1 MKVKYFKLNVS
12 DLFNL
17 ARYGIKRDL
26 NEPANIENI
35 LSLED
40 LYKVRYPE
48 LMQRIADLQY
58 IKSKTTEFYNALE
71 EEKAFYNVPNY
82 FIVRE
87 RFSNGYLEYVEMFT
101 GIPILILS
109 EIYGKLDNK
118 SMKLKREITQIE
130 GIRLFS
136 DDYIGKICDLFN
148 IQLVKDDIDDMKEQT
163 ARQLAQRYKK

>member
-1 MKVKYFKLNVS
+1 MKAKYFKLNVS

-17 ARYGIKRDL
+17 ACYWIKRDL
-26 NEPANIENI
+26 NEPANVENI

-58 IKSKTTEFYNALE
+58 IKSKTTGFYNALE

-118 SMKLKREITQIE
+118 SMKLKWEITQIE

-148 IQLVKDDIDDMKEQT
+148 I
-163 ARQLAQRYKK
+163 